1 MIYDNGD
8 HQVLIARKNGKYIC
22 ISFLHLRDSVDKE
35 YNENSEFIDEYDLY
49 TIYIKKE
56 YIDEK
61 EKEAFKEWYKKADWY
76 GYDDEESAM
85 KRLNTTG
92 EFKEKV
98 FPPEMVGIFGDIE
111 ISIENNWGIED

>member
-8 HQVLIARKNGKYIC
+8 YQALVARKNGEIVC
-22 ISFLHLRDSVDKE
+22 ISFLHLKNSDNSGYDEDSE
-35 YNENSEFIDEYDLY
+35 YNDENDLY
-49 TIYIKKE
+49 TMYIKKE
-56 YIDEK
+56 YIGKE
-61 EKEAFKEWYKKADWY
+61 EKEALKEWYKNADWY

-111 ISIENNWGIED
+111 ISIENNWGI